1 MGQKC
6 RSPIWLSLFAFILFL
21 AGETIKHIMK
31 NKQDVI
37 IDNLIIYEV
46 NDKLFSAEVLSE
58 KDREDIESVSGL
70 SAQAKRLLQCLL
82 KKGSRQRP
90 ESFVKALEDTK
101 QIHLASLCKD
111 DGKMK

>member
-1 MGQKC
+1 
-6 RSPIWLSLFAFILFL
+6 
-21 AGETIKHIMK
+21 MK
-31 NKQDVI
+31 NKQDII
-37 IDNLIIYEV
+37 IDNLIIDEV
-46 NDKLFSAEVLSE
+46 NNKLFSTEVISE

-82 KKGSRQRP
+82 RKGSSQML

-111 DGKMK
+111 DGKLK